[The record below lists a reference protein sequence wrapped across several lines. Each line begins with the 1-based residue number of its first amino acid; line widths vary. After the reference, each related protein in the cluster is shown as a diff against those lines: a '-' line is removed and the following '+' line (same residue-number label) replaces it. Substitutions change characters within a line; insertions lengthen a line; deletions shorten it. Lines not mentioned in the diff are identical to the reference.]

1 MRKTL
6 LWMLILVLALCMPT
20 MALGV
25 TLETV
30 LDDVGDIE
38 CVDETNYL
46 IVQSN
51 DTRLYGLYNTAGE
64 QLMPCE
70 YGFLAM
76 PDMAS
81 LRQSTRKA

>member
-1 MRKTL
+1 M

-30 LDDVGDIE
+30 LDDVRDIE

-70 YGFLAM
+70 YGFLGHAGYGFF
-76 PDMAS
+76 
-81 LRQSTRKA
+81 